1 MDNVISPI
9 LQTKINQPS
18 SKAVVTNAIQV
29 KPNLTNNVDVVD
41 LSTKSKMSKTKKA
54 LIFTGSLL
62 GIAALT
68 AGTIIAIQK
77 NSASPKALEKK
88 AQKVANELINDERIN
103 NIQQEAAKVQED
115 AKKVIDEFL
124 DKFNKTGKSIIQEFD
139 KDGKTILRQADF
151 SAGKQNF
158 TIDNFINNTRISVDG
173 GKLKTVQQGRK
184 IFDNGSVE
192 TEKYF
197 KFEDGKLIEWLTD
210 YKRDVDIWNPR
221 HKDFDLDCCK
231 PENWS
236 IGEGVY
242 FKDGIITRWVKN
254 LEQDDIGGLKIEN
267 ELKFNEGKPAI
278 FNENVIKS
286 EDIELAKKK
295 LEDLAEAHDRF
306 DNQISTELSGDTG
319 ILALKCQIEMMW
331 ASNNILGAATYL
343 TSFVNKVKEMNQLQK
358 RFDTIQQRS
367 AKLAEKFPSGSF
379 KGPMLKSTEL
389 PLESIRACETVT
401 KRAKDIS
408 QLCKLDEIPKE
419 KYSEAI
425 LDTIKNNPKAIEEI
439 ILKR

>member
-29 KPNLTNNVDVVD
+29 KPNLTNNVDAVD

-68 AGTIIAIQK
+68 VGTIIAIQK

-236 IGEGVY
+236 IGEGIY

-295 LEDLAEAHDRF
+295 LEDLALMCSMY
-306 DNQISTELSGDTG
+306 DNKIGVSLSNGTG
-319 ILALKCQIEMMW
+319 INKLQEQIIKMYKCKNDAQA
-331 ASNNILGAATYL
+331 ASYL
-343 TSFVNKVKEMNQLQK
+343 SSLLEKIKVMNQQRK
-358 RFDTIQQRS
+358 IFDTIEQRG
-367 AKLAEKFPSGSF
+367 AKLAEKFPNGSLE
-379 KGPMLKSTEL
+379 GPQLRRLTLAPQYLADCE
-389 PLESIRACETVT
+389 RAT
-401 KRAKDIS
+401 KIAKDIS